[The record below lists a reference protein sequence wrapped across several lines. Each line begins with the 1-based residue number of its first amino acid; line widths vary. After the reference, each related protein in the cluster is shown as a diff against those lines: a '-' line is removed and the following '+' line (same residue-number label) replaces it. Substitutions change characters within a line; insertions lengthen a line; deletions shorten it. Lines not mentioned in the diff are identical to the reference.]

1 MASTLDVYYLLAMQ
15 LVPKRNT
22 RKQLR
27 PGAETHSA
35 VQIYDREY
43 CAFLTAHELLRVACS
58 MGSDNATEGN
68 IHLQLRL
75 LVELCQS

>member
-1 MASTLDVYYLLAMQ
+1 MVSALDVCCLLAVQ

-35 VQIYDREY
+35 AQIYDREY
-43 CAFLTAHELLRVACS
+43 CAFLTGHELLRVACS
-58 MGSDNATEGN
+58 VGRDNATEGN
-68 IHLQLRL
+68 IHLRLRL